1 MASWPGRNRNTRAG
15 RRNKKP
21 ASCSRWP
28 GEYGKWAMRA
38 VGLLSRRLKVLGP
51 FLFAILIALVPM
63 VAGAQ
68 DPRSLP
74 THPRR
79 RCGTQ
84 PVPPWCGRTPRLT
97 GVVEVSRTI
106 LLLALIT
113 VVVLSANGVAMAY
126 GGGDPKT
133 IECEGGECRGTPNSE
148 TMRGTHGRD
157 IMYGRAGWDDI
168 YGLGGKDRLYGDASE
183 DDLYGNAGDDKLSG
197 GAQQDS
203 LYGGDGSDSLNGG
216 KSGDYELN
224 GAAGDDRLFGGPGK
238 YSDVLVGGGENDELY
253 GQEGDDLLYGQEGD
267 DLLNGG
273 KGIDEFYA
281 FGPTAGWGNDTI
293 SDPDAYPDRLVQ
305 TTISFLDWPPRE
317 REPARDTIINLVP
330 RPGHEVTDGTN
341 TVDWS
346 EPGFVYAVYAG
357 SADDTITGDEWKN
370 VLVGYR
376 GADTI
381 RGGGGDD
388 GLIGGLGA
396 GSDSVDGGDTL
407 YGEEGD
413 DTVLGIQGND
423 TLGGGL
429 GEDTLRGGED
439 NDLIR
444 ANTPSE
450 EPGVSEKVFGD
461 AGDDTIEAQD
471 GSPDAI
477 DCGEGNDT
485 VTFDADLDTVTN
497 CENAV
502 GDE

>member
-203 LYGGDGSDSLNGG
+203 LYGGDGPDSLNGG

-224 GAAGDDRLFGGPGK
+224 GAAGDDRLFGGPVSTRTYSSVAGK
-238 YSDVLVGGGENDELY
+238 MTSC
-253 GQEGDDLLYGQEGD
+253 
-267 DLLNGG
+267 
-273 KGIDEFYA
+273 
-281 FGPTAGWGNDTI
+281 TAKRATTYCTAKKATTCLTGARGSTNSTP
-293 SDPDAYPDRLVQ
+293 SDPRPVGATTPYPTRTL
-305 TTISFLDWPPRE
+305 ILIGSSRPPSASWIGLLASANPRAT
-317 REPARDTIINLVP
+317 RSSTWFLVP
-330 RPGHEVTDGTN
+330 
-341 TVDWS
+341 
-346 EPGFVYAVYAG
+346 
-357 SADDTITGDEWKN
+357 DTK
-370 VLVGYR
+370 
-376 GADTI
+376 
-381 RGGGGDD
+381 
-388 GLIGGLGA
+388 
-396 GSDSVDGGDTL
+396 
-407 YGEEGD
+407 
-413 DTVLGIQGND
+413 
-423 TLGGGL
+423 
-429 GEDTLRGGED
+429 
-439 NDLIR
+439 
-444 ANTPSE
+444 
-450 EPGVSEKVFGD
+450 
-461 AGDDTIEAQD
+461 
-471 GSPDAI
+471 
-477 DCGEGNDT
+477 
-485 VTFDADLDTVTN
+485 
-497 CENAV
+497 
-502 GDE
+502 